1 MTRVEITKA
10 RKLKKKD
17 FNRNYLKKY
26 CKFLG
31 YTTLVILGAIAWI
44 HLLVGAVIGSYKDIE
59 DNEYNVYLIDRG
71 GLKTKYQVRG
81 FDNIYQVIIDHWWDY
96 KDENSQR
103 GNAD

>member
-1 MTRVEITKA
+1 MNISSLILWIRG
-10 RKLKKKD
+10 KKEENKMIELIQGNV
-17 FNRNYLKKY
+17 FRN
-26 CKFLG
+26 
-31 YTTLVILGAIAWI
+31 
-44 HLLVGAVIGSYKDIE
+44 GAVIGSYKDIE

-81 FDNIYQVIIDHWWDY
+81 FDNIYPVIIDHWWDY

>member
-1 MTRVEITKA
+1 MNISS
-10 RKLKKKD
+10 LILWISGKKEENKMIELIQGNV
-17 FNRNYLKKY
+17 FRN
-26 CKFLG
+26 
-31 YTTLVILGAIAWI
+31 
-44 HLLVGAVIGSYKDIE
+44 GAVIGSYKDIE

>member
-1 MTRVEITKA
+1 MNISSLILWIRGKKEKNKMI
-10 RKLKKKD
+10 KLIQGNV
-17 FNRNYLKKY
+17 FRN
-26 CKFLG
+26 
-31 YTTLVILGAIAWI
+31 
-44 HLLVGAVIGSYKDIE
+44 GAVIGSYKDIE

>member
-1 MTRVEITKA
+1 MNISNLIFRIRGKKEENKMIELIQGNVFRNRV
-10 RKLKKKD
+10 
-17 FNRNYLKKY
+17 
-26 CKFLG
+26 
-31 YTTLVILGAIAWI
+31 
-44 HLLVGAVIGSYKDIE
+44 VIGSYKDIG
-59 DNEYNVYLIDRG
+59 DNEYNVYLIDKR

>member
-1 MTRVEITKA
+1 MIELIQGNV
-10 RKLKKKD
+10 
-17 FNRNYLKKY
+17 FRN
-26 CKFLG
+26 
-31 YTTLVILGAIAWI
+31 
-44 HLLVGAVIGSYKDIE
+44 GAVIGSYKDIE

-96 KDENSQR
+96 KDENSHR

>member
-1 MTRVEITKA
+1 MNISSLILWIRG
-10 RKLKKKD
+10 KKEENKMIELIQGNV
-17 FNRNYLKKY
+17 FRN
-26 CKFLG
+26 
-31 YTTLVILGAIAWI
+31 
-44 HLLVGAVIGSYKDIE
+44 GAVIGSYKDIE

-71 GLKTKYQVRG
+71 GLTTKYQVRG

>member
-1 MTRVEITKA
+1 MNISNLILWIRG
-10 RKLKKKD
+10 KKKENKMIELIQGNV
-17 FNRNYLKKY
+17 FRN
-26 CKFLG
+26 
-31 YTTLVILGAIAWI
+31 
-44 HLLVGAVIGSYKDIE
+44 GAVIGSYKDIE

>member
-1 MTRVEITKA
+1 MNISSLILWIRG
-10 RKLKKKD
+10 KKEENKMIELIQGNV
-17 FNRNYLKKY
+17 FRN
-26 CKFLG
+26 
-31 YTTLVILGAIAWI
+31 
-44 HLLVGAVIGSYKDIE
+44 GAVIGSYKDIE

>member
-1 MTRVEITKA
+1 MNISNLILWIRG
-10 RKLKKKD
+10 KKEENKMIELIQGNV
-17 FNRNYLKKY
+17 FRN
-26 CKFLG
+26 
-31 YTTLVILGAIAWI
+31 
-44 HLLVGAVIGSYKDIE
+44 GAVIGSYKDIE

-103 GNAD
+103 GNAN

>member
-1 MTRVEITKA
+1 MNISSLILWIRG
-10 RKLKKKD
+10 KKEENKMIELIQGNV
-17 FNRNYLKKY
+17 FRN
-26 CKFLG
+26 
-31 YTTLVILGAIAWI
+31 
-44 HLLVGAVIGSYKDIE
+44 GAVIGSYKDIE

-71 GLKTKYQVRG
+71 GLKTKYQVRV

>member
-1 MTRVEITKA
+1 MNISNLILWIRG
-10 RKLKKKD
+10 KKEENKMIELIQGNV
-17 FNRNYLKKY
+17 FRN
-26 CKFLG
+26 
-31 YTTLVILGAIAWI
+31 
-44 HLLVGAVIGSYKDIE
+44 GAVIGSYKDIE

-81 FDNIYQVIIDHWWDY
+81 FDNIYQVIIDHWWEY

>member
-1 MTRVEITKA
+1 MNISNLILWIRG
-10 RKLKKKD
+10 KKEENKRIELIQGNV
-17 FNRNYLKKY
+17 FRN
-26 CKFLG
+26 
-31 YTTLVILGAIAWI
+31 
-44 HLLVGAVIGSYKDIE
+44 GAVIGSYKDIE

-103 GNAD
+103 WNAD

>member
-1 MTRVEITKA
+1 MNISNLILWIRG
-10 RKLKKKD
+10 KKEENKMIELIQGNV
-17 FNRNYLKKY
+17 FRN
-26 CKFLG
+26 
-31 YTTLVILGAIAWI
+31 
-44 HLLVGAVIGSYKDIE
+44 GAVIGSYKDIE

-103 GNAD
+103 GNTD

>member
-1 MTRVEITKA
+1 MNISSLILWTRG
-10 RKLKKKD
+10 KKEENKMIELIQGNV
-17 FNRNYLKKY
+17 FRN
-26 CKFLG
+26 
-31 YTTLVILGAIAWI
+31 
-44 HLLVGAVIGSYKDIE
+44 GAVIGSYKDIE

>member
-1 MTRVEITKA
+1 MNISSLILWIRG
-10 RKLKKKD
+10 KKEKNKMIELIQGNV
-17 FNRNYLKKY
+17 FRN
-26 CKFLG
+26 
-31 YTTLVILGAIAWI
+31 
-44 HLLVGAVIGSYKDIE
+44 GAVIGSYKDIE

>member
-1 MTRVEITKA
+1 MNISNLILWIRG
-10 RKLKKKD
+10 KKEENKMIELIQGNV
-17 FNRNYLKKY
+17 FRN
-26 CKFLG
+26 
-31 YTTLVILGAIAWI
+31 
-44 HLLVGAVIGSYKDIE
+44 GAVIGSYKDIE

>member
-1 MTRVEITKA
+1 MNISS
-10 RKLKKKD
+10 L
-17 FNRNYLKKY
+17 
-26 CKFLG
+26 
-31 YTTLVILGAIAWI
+31 ILWI
-44 HLLVGAVIGSYKDIE
+44 HGKKEENKMIELIQGNVFRNGAVIGSYKDIE

>member
-1 MTRVEITKA
+1 MNISNLILWIRG
-10 RKLKKKD
+10 KKEENKMIELIQGNV
-17 FNRNYLKKY
+17 FRN
-26 CKFLG
+26 
-31 YTTLVILGAIAWI
+31 
-44 HLLVGAVIGSYKDIE
+44 GAVIGSYKDIE

-103 GNAD
+103 WNAD

>member
-1 MTRVEITKA
+1 MIELIQGNV
-10 RKLKKKD
+10 
-17 FNRNYLKKY
+17 FRN
-26 CKFLG
+26 
-31 YTTLVILGAIAWI
+31 
-44 HLLVGAVIGSYKDIE
+44 GAVIGSYKDIE

-81 FDNIYQVIIDHWWDY
+81 FDNIYQVIIDHWWAY

>member
-1 MTRVEITKA
+1 MNISNLILWIRG
-10 RKLKKKD
+10 KKEENKMIELIQGNV
-17 FNRNYLKKY
+17 FRN
-26 CKFLG
+26 
-31 YTTLVILGAIAWI
+31 
-44 HLLVGAVIGSYKDIE
+44 GAVIGSYKDIE

-96 KDENSQR
+96 KEENSQR

>member
-1 MTRVEITKA
+1 MNISSLILWIRG
-10 RKLKKKD
+10 KKEENKMIELIQGNV
-17 FNRNYLKKY
+17 FRN
-26 CKFLG
+26 
-31 YTTLVILGAIAWI
+31 
-44 HLLVGAVIGSYKDIE
+44 GAVIGSYKDIE

-81 FDNIYQVIIDHWWDY
+81 FDNIYQVIINHWWDY

>member
-1 MTRVEITKA
+1 MI
-10 RKLKKKD
+10 KLIQGNV
-17 FNRNYLKKY
+17 FRN
-26 CKFLG
+26 
-31 YTTLVILGAIAWI
+31 
-44 HLLVGAVIGSYKDIE
+44 GAVIGSYKDIE

>member
-1 MTRVEITKA
+1 MNISNLILWIRG
-10 RKLKKKD
+10 KKD
-17 FNRNYLKKY
+17 GNKMIELIQGNVFRN
-26 CKFLG
+26 
-31 YTTLVILGAIAWI
+31 
-44 HLLVGAVIGSYKDIE
+44 GAVIGSYKDIE

>member
-1 MTRVEITKA
+1 MNISSLILWIRG
-10 RKLKKKD
+10 KKEENKMIELIQGNV
-17 FNRNYLKKY
+17 FRN
-26 CKFLG
+26 
-31 YTTLVILGAIAWI
+31 
-44 HLLVGAVIGSYKDIE
+44 GAVIGSYKDIE

-71 GLKTKYQVRG
+71 GLKTKYQVRC

>member
-1 MTRVEITKA
+1 MNISNLILWIRG
-10 RKLKKKD
+10 KKEENKMIELIQGNV
-17 FNRNYLKKY
+17 FRN
-26 CKFLG
+26 
-31 YTTLVILGAIAWI
+31 
-44 HLLVGAVIGSYKDIE
+44 GAVIGSYKDIE

-103 GNAD
+103 VNAD

>member
-1 MTRVEITKA
+1 MNISSLILWIRG
-10 RKLKKKD
+10 KKEENKMIELIQGNV
-17 FNRNYLKKY
+17 FRN
-26 CKFLG
+26 
-31 YTTLVILGAIAWI
+31 
-44 HLLVGAVIGSYKDIE
+44 GAVIGSYKDIE

-81 FDNIYQVIIDHWWDY
+81 FDNIYQVIIDHWWGY

>member
-1 MTRVEITKA
+1 MNISNLILWIRG
-10 RKLKKKD
+10 KKEKNKMIELIQGNV
-17 FNRNYLKKY
+17 FRN
-26 CKFLG
+26 
-31 YTTLVILGAIAWI
+31 
-44 HLLVGAVIGSYKDIE
+44 GAVIGSYKDIE

>member
-1 MTRVEITKA
+1 MNISSLILWIRG
-10 RKLKKKD
+10 KKEENKMIELIQGNV
-17 FNRNYLKKY
+17 FRN
-26 CKFLG
+26 
-31 YTTLVILGAIAWI
+31 
-44 HLLVGAVIGSYKDIE
+44 GAVIGSYKDIE

-81 FDNIYQVIIDHWWDY
+81 FDNIYQVIIDHWRDY